1 MLAQRE
7 AHQEQTRHKATDR
20 EAAKEQRRKEKEAKD
35 LQVHAKK
42 DARATKK
49 LETERLQAER
59 CARRE
64 GGGQDRGRASDG
76 GHTSARGDEVHMLPA
91 LAQVRTTPPA
101 PMMWP
106 PASGGSPFFL
116 NPTLMMAPH
125 FTQPFQR
132 SHDFNGHPWITQSS
146 TPGGGESTVGSQVP
160 AVQFMAPD
168 SGGSGT
174 ETHGMG
180 TWQSN
185 LWGM

>member
-1 MLAQRE
+1 M
-7 AHQEQTRHKATDR
+7 
-20 EAAKEQRRKEKEAKD
+20 
-35 LQVHAKK
+35 
-42 DARATKK
+42 
-49 LETERLQAER
+49 ETEHLQAER
-59 CARRE
+59 RARRE
-64 GGGQDRGRASDG
+64 GGGQDRGCTSEG
-76 GHTSARGDEVHMLPA
+76 GRTSAPGDEAHMLPA
-91 LAQVRTTPPA
+91 LAQVHA

-132 SHDFNGHPWITQSS
+132 SHDLNGHPWITQSS
-146 TPGGGESTVGSQVP
+146 TLGGGESTVGSQVL
-160 AVQFMAPD
+160 AVRFMAPD
-168 SGGSGT
+168 SGGSGA